1 MAIVVEAAIGVEGA
15 ILLEA
20 AIVVEAAIKVEVAI
34 VVEAS
39 VVVVVVVE
47 IVIVHEFGIVMRQS
61 LFRSIILSM
70 IKQKTGCKYPVVNSC
85 SDVSKWRVV
94 SGLFI
99 FIGILLVTSVCEW

>member
-1 MAIVVEAAIGVEGA
+1 MAIVVEVAIVVEAAI
-15 ILLEA
+15 LL
-20 AIVVEAAIKVEVAI
+20 EVAI

-47 IVIVHEFGIVMRQS
+47 IVEVHEFGIVMRQS
-61 LFRSIILSM
+61 LFRSIILSI
-70 IKQKTGCKYPVVNSC
+70 IKQKTGCKYPVVKSC

-99 FIGILLVTSVCEW
+99 FIGILLVKSVWEW